1 MVELTGNFVLEC
13 EELDNDHKR
22 LVEMVN
28 NITEDI
34 DKGQTSDCN
43 SKVQD
48 FVNFAKGH
56 FSREEQLL
64 KRNCYPD
71 VAKHHKHHQTLIT
84 KMEHIQEFA
93 ASAATNKLACDSL
106 KSELVFLL
114 MDDLITTD
122 LDFKGYLDD
131 GKV

>member
-43 SKVQD
+43 SKVHD

-93 ASAATNKLACDSL
+93 ASAATNQFACDSL